1 MASTKG
7 HTFPRRVLVTGG
19 CGFIGSAVVRHLVG
33 DLAVDVLNL
42 DKLTYAGD
50 PSTVAPVAGKP
61 GYTFARVDICDG
73 RAVMQ
78 AFSDFRPDV
87 VIHLAAESHV
97 DRSIDGPADF
107 VQTNVVGT
115 FSMLEAALR
124 YWQSLDGA
132 GKAGFRF
139 LHVST
144 DEVYGS
150 LALDT
155 EARFEP
161 GSPHAPNSPYAASKA
176 GADHLARAWFRTYGL
191 PVMISN
197 CSNNYGP
204 YQFPEKLIPT
214 IVIAGIEGSPMPVY
228 GQGLNVRDWLHVED
242 HVRALAAMV
251 ERGEPGTC
259 YLVGGGA
266 ERSNI
271 DLVRALCGLLD
282 EMLPDSPHRPHDR
295 LIRFVSDRPGH
306 DLRYSV
312 DDGLTRT
319 GLGWEPRETL
329 ATGLRGTVAW
339 YRDNQDWW
347 HRIRESRHAGGR
359 LGLARQQAA
368 K

>member
-1 MASTKG
+1 MASPHR
-7 HTFPRRVLVTGG
+7 HTSPRRVLVTGG

-33 DLAVDVLNL
+33 DLGATVLNL

-50 PSTVAPVAGKP
+50 PSTVASVADDPCYG
-61 GYTFARVDICDG
+61 FARIDVCDG
-73 RAVMQ
+73 RAVAD
-78 AFSDFRPDV
+78 AFSDFRPDA

-124 YWQSLDGA
+124 YWQSLDGH
-132 GKAGFRF
+132 GRESFRF

-150 LALDT
+150 LPLDGS
-155 EARFEP
+155 ARFDST
-161 GSPHAPNSPYAASKA
+161 SPHAPNSPYAASKA

-204 YQFPEKLIPT
+204 YQFPEKMIPT
-214 IVIAGIEGSPMPVY
+214 MVISGIEGHSMPVY
-228 GQGLNVRDWLHVED
+228 GKGLNVRDWLHVED
-242 HVRALAAMV
+242 HVHALMAIIA
-251 ERGEPGTC
+251 RGTPGLC
-259 YLVGGGA
+259 YLIGGGS

-271 DLVRALCGLLD
+271 DLVRTLCGLLD
-282 EMLPDSPHRPHDR
+282 ELLPDAASRPHGD

-312 DDGLTRT
+312 DDSLTRAAVD
-319 GLGWEPRETL
+319 WAPRETL
-329 ATGLRGTVAW
+329 ETGLRKTVAW
-339 YRDNQDWW
+339 YRDNQSWW
-347 HRIRESRHAGGR
+347 RQIRESRHAGER

-368 K
+368 Q